1 MIDSQAAER
10 AIHGLV
16 ARGDLAAAKRECEL
30 LLQQAPRAG
39 NAFRMLAVIE
49 SRLGYPDRAVI
60 AIQEALKLDPD
71 DPASLNIQGEIL
83 MGMNRLPAA
92 LAAFDRAWSRAPE
105 FLPALLNR
113 GNALLYLNR
122 PAEALNSF
130 ERVIAADSLNA
141 EATLNRGRALS
152 SLGRRPEALESFTRA
167 IALAPGHIDALIAR
181 ADLLCRSGRLAEGLQ
196 DLDRVLALDP
206 DHPMALQNSA
216 TALHMCGELEPA
228 VARYERLIALL
239 NTHLHSRPNAA
250 EGLDYALG
258 MVVSCRRTMCAWERL
273 AAQETRLV
281 ERVLSGPTAF
291 KPFLSLMITDDAR
304 VHALCARRTWS
315 NQVNENVLPIP
326 AQAPPRPRS
335 DRLRIAYLCGDF
347 RDHPTSWLIARLI
360 EVHDR
365 SRFEVYAFATIPA
378 DESVMGRRLAN
389 AFDAIVDI
397 SNLGDAEAAQT
408 IAEHRVDI
416 LVDLSGFLDLNRGGV
431 LARRPA
437 PLSVH
442 FLGYP
447 GPLGAPWIDYFVADG
462 IVLPREQDA
471 LYDCAVVRLPHSY
484 QVNDDSRQA
493 TPHRPSHEAA
503 GLPRESFVFC
513 GFCQPVKLSAAVFDV
528 WMRIL
533 AKVPDSVL
541 WLLEDNRYVSENLRE
556 EARRRG
562 IDPIRLVF
570 AARVD
575 QAEHMARLPLA
586 QLMLDTWPCGAHTTG
601 SDALWAGVPFITRL
615 GSSFASRVG
624 TSLVRALGMPELAV
638 ETLAEYESLAVELAQ
653 STTRLADIRRRLD
666 ENKRTAPLFN
676 TSLFRGHIEAAYDKM
691 WERFAS
697 GRAPESFDV
706 PIR

>member
-16 ARGDLAAAKRECEL
+16 ARGDLPAAKRECEL

-49 SRLGYPDRAVI
+49 SRLGYPDRALI
-60 AIQEALKLDPD
+60 AIQEALKLDPG
-71 DPASLNIQGEIL
+71 DPASLNIQGAIL

-92 LAAFDRAWSRAPE
+92 LAAFERASSRSPE
-105 FLPALLNR
+105 FPPALLNR

-122 PAEALNSF
+122 PAEALDSF

-141 EATLNRGRALS
+141 EATFNRGRALS
-152 SLGRRPEALESFTRA
+152 SLGRQPEALESFTRA
-167 IALAPGHIDALIAR
+167 IALAPDHIDALIAR

-216 TALHMCGELEPA
+216 SALHMCGELEPA
-228 VARYERLIALL
+228 VATYERLIAPL
-239 NTHLHSRPNAA
+239 NTQLHSWPNAA

-258 MVVSCRRTMCAWERL
+258 MVVSCRRTMCAWEQL
-273 AAQETRLV
+273 AAHETRLV

-291 KPFLSLMITDDAR
+291 KPFLSLMVTDDAR

-315 NQVNENVLPIP
+315 KQGNENVLPIP
-326 AQAPPRPRS
+326 AQAPPPRP
-335 DRLRIAYLCGDF
+335 DRLRIAYLSGDF
-347 RDHPTSWLIARLI
+347 HDHPTSWLIARLI
-360 EVHDR
+360 ELHDR
-365 SRFEVYAFATIPA
+365 SRFEVYAFATKPA
-378 DESVMGRRLAN
+378 DESVMRPRLAN

-416 LVDLSGFLDLNRGGV
+416 LVDLSGFLDSARGGV

-437 PLSVH
+437 AISAH

-493 TPHRPSHEAA
+493 APHRPSREAA

-513 GFCQPVKLSAAVFDV
+513 GFCQPIKLSAAVFDV

-533 AKVPDSVL
+533 VRVPDSVL
-541 WLLEDNRYVSENLRE
+541 WLLEDNRYVAKNLRE
-556 EARRRG
+556 EARGRG
-562 IDPIRLVF
+562 IDPTRLVF
-570 AARVD
+570 AARVG
-575 QAEHMARLPLA
+575 QAEHVARLPLA

-653 STTRLADIRRRLD
+653 STTRLASIRRKLD

-676 TSLFRGHIEAAYDKM
+676 TSLFREHIEAAYDKM

-697 GRAPESFDV
+697 DRAPESFDV